1 MESIICNSCFE
12 VYDEAYY
19 LSPCGDTICKKCLS
33 PNISTLVSS
42 IGVVNSCGGG
52 GGAAGS
58 SNGTGTGN
66 GNGNSNGTGN
76 STTTTIDYCN
86 QITCKICDKK
96 VNSYYIN
103 KEIQILLDSLKVKSC
118 PKHHRKETQFYCL
131 DCKSTCCS
139 NCKSDKVHK
148 SHQISDYN
156 LILFNSIYYNIEKQ
170 IMNKNKNPINNN
182 NPNNKL
188 TQLSN
193 STNNNNN
200 NNNFNSIKNNVSIKF
215 KDQRVRL
222 HHTFFNNCKEIIQNV
237 NVIKN
242 KIKDLIPKNGVY
254 CKRTFYLKSIELN
267 KNSAISYFNLAITLI
282 DSTEQSVTLFDNS
295 VLKEDDLYLRSL
307 SIDPNNPF
315 CYFNLA
321 IGLGSSSSSP
331 TATTTTTTTTTTN
344 NTNTN
349 SPQQQIIIENG
360 ASPPIIS
367 PSTSQSSSLI
377 NTENEA
383 QTSTILLPNGKK
395 VNKVGLLIKAIEVD
409 SNYSYA
415 YYNLGKCLK
424 TSSVVFSNSTIMKK
438 KDLFIKYISFHP
450 NHAFAY
456 NNLAI
461 NIKPEETVTLLNSG
475 KIMTQ
480 SELYKKAIDLNPFYS
495 NPYINLASIICGN
508 EEPVKLLNGQLISK
522 KELLIKA
529 IDIDPLNANAYNN
542 LATNIEKDEI
552 VTLASGKQVNKKY
565 LYLKSIDCNPNNA
578 NAYNNLA
585 LFLKTNEDKI
595 QLLNGI
601 WLDKKSLYI
610 RSLSIE
616 PLNNLMA
623 YNNLANCLKPNEKIQ
638 LLNGNWID
646 KKTLYIKSISIDP
659 TIPRIFI
666 NLAKNMNFIEK
677 IQLEDGTKLLKKD
690 ILIKIVDFEP
700 KQWIHYYNLANSLKL
715 NESVKLQSMP
725 LISKISKK
733 ELYLKALDLN
743 PNSDARLYNVL
754 AGIIKPNETVKLLND
769 KVIYTKKDLFLKSIQ
784 LEKDNPNT
792 YLNLSLIL
800 LHNESVTM
808 LNELNE
814 NSLKLNNTPTSTSNT
829 TTTTTTNTTSELKL
843 SKKELLIK
851 TIQLDPSN
859 SKAYINLAD
868 EIDSTEIITIL
879 REVDQKLVPFTKI
892 DLYIFSIHVFAKNAI
907 AYYNLSL
914 NLTATYKQSVT
925 LLNGKIM
932 TTRQLLIKAIS
943 INNKFADAYHLLAK
957 ILDHDEQ
964 IQILIRNSTSKPPI
978 GTLESFGKKDLLIKA
993 IKLNPDPNYFYTL
1006 GNYFKNESIM
1016 VNCNLSEMYVK
1027 YNGIKMRPRDIF
1039 IQSFTRIPP
1048 FLLLQTIDN
1057 PFHYLND
1064 VMAIEIDYS
1073 KRQPTIDKFLNLIDI
1088 NPNNAN
1094 HYFTLGYYLATKETI
1109 HLLNGFQMCKISL
1122 FVKAIELD
1130 PNHIQ
1135 SYFSLYLY
1143 LHLTRD
1149 PDITFVTLSN
1159 GEIMYKE
1166 DIVRRIESM
1175 DKRLT
1180 DLMFTVSTATTSTT
1194 TTTSNNNNN
1203 TNTTTTTTTTNGI
1216 TTTSTNNGS
1225 PSCSS
1230 ISSTFPTS

>member
-42 IGVVNSCGGG
+42 IGVVNSSS
-52 GGAAGS
+52 GS
-58 SNGTGTGN
+58 
-66 GNGNSNGTGN
+66 GNS
-76 STTTTIDYCN
+76 IDYCN
-86 QITCKICDKK
+86 QIICKICDKK
-96 VNSYYIN
+96 VNNYYIN

-118 PKHHRKETQFYCL
+118 SKHHRKETQFYCL
-131 DCKSTCCS
+131 DCKATCCS
-139 NCKSDKVHK
+139 NCKSDKIHK
-148 SHQISDYN
+148 SHQISEYN

-170 IMNKNKNPINNN
+170 IMNKNKNLIPSIKNSNNN
-182 NPNNKL
+182 NNQNNK
-188 TQLSN
+188 SN
-193 STNNNNN
+193 SITTTTTTTITTTNNNNNNNSNNNNN

-237 NVIKN
+237 TVIKN
-242 KIKDLIPKNGVY
+242 KIKDLIPKNGNY

-282 DSTEQSVTLFDNS
+282 DSPEQSVTLFDGS

-307 SIDPNNPF
+307 SIDPNNAF

-321 IGLGSSSSSP
+321 IGLGNSSSSSSSSSSNINS
-331 TATTTTTTTTTTN
+331 TNTTITTTTTTTTTTTN
-344 NTNTN
+344 TNP
-349 SPQQQIIIENG
+349 PQQQIIIENG

-367 PSTSQSSSLI
+367 PSTSQSNSS
-377 NTENEA
+377 ENE
-383 QTSTILLPNGKK
+383 SHSSILLPNGKK

-480 SELYKKAIDLNPFYS
+480 SELYKKAIDLNPLYS
-495 NPYINLASIICGN
+495 NPYINLASIIC
-508 EEPVKLLNGQLISK
+508 EPVKLLSGQVISK

-585 LFLKTNEDKI
+585 LFLKTNDDKI

-646 KKTLYIKSISIDP
+646 KKQLYIKSISIDP

-700 KQWIHYYNLANSLKL
+700 NQWIHYYNLANALKL

-725 LISKISKK
+725 LVQKISKK

-769 KVIYTKKDLFLKSIQ
+769 KVVYTKKDLYLKSIQ

-808 LNELNE
+808 LPELNE
-814 NSLKLNNTPTSTSNT
+814 NGIPINKKNNDDN
-829 TTTTTTNTTSELKL
+829 NISEIKL

-879 REVDQKLVPFTKI
+879 RCDDQQQQLVPFTKI
-892 DLYIFSIHVFAKNAI
+892 DLYVFSIHVFAKNAI
-907 AYYNLSL
+907 AYYNLAL
-914 NLTATYKQSVT
+914 NLPTYKQSIT
-925 LLNGKIM
+925 LLNGKTM

-957 ILDHDEQ
+957 LLNHDEQ
-964 IQILIRNSTSKPPI
+964 IQILIRNCNSKPPV

-1006 GNYFKNESIM
+1006 GNYFKNESIL

-1094 HYFTLGYYLATKETI
+1094 HYFTLGYYLATKEII

-1122 FVKAIELD
+1122 LVKAIELD

-1143 LHLTRD
+1143 LHLNRD
-1149 PDITFVTLSN
+1149 PDVTFVTLSN

-1180 DLMFTVSTATTSTT
+1180 DLMFTVSTATTTT
-1194 TTTSNNNNN
+1194 TTTI
-1203 TNTTTTTTTTNGI
+1203 NTTNIIHGSNSGGI
-1216 TTTSTNNGS
+1216 GGSGIATNGS